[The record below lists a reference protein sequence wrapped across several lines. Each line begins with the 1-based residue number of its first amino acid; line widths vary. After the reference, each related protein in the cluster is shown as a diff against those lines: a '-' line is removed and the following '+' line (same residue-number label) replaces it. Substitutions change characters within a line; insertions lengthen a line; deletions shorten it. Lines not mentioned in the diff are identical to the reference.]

1 MEPLGVVDSRECV
14 CSRLPPGAEY
24 VAAVELPRPCGEEYK
39 YCVSFSTHNISSEIF
54 DRRMLHGVEANC
66 IYRLWVMSAI
76 SGLMYGTQYFQEK
89 DLPLYSRGLEI
100 MIGVSAAGLVLAGVQ
115 VWIYTIYNRKTKAL
129 KESGLVVEGKRY
141 NYIT

>member
-1 MEPLGVVDSRECV
+1 MEW
-14 CSRLPPGAEY
+14 RLIA
-24 VAAVELPRPCGEEYK
+24 
-39 YCVSFSTHNISSEIF
+39 F
-54 DRRMLHGVEANC
+54 
-66 IYRLWVMSAI
+66 YRLWVMSAI

-129 KESGLVVEGKRY
+129 KESGLVVEEKRY